1 MGARQAIET
10 WSSRISHGRRR
21 ALAGE
26 IPGGRRESLTVTLRL
41 YNTLSRSVEEFRPVR
56 PGKVGLYTCGPTV
69 YDRVHIGNLRTFV
82 WEDVMCR
89 VFRAL
94 SFETTQIMNLTDID
108 DKTIRGA
115 VAAEL
120 PLREFTEKHIATFFE
135 DLGTLG
141 VVPAALYPRATD
153 HIPEMV
159 ALVKKLA
166 ARGHTYETDGSVWFR
181 IATFP
186 AYGRLSKIDLSA
198 VQRGARVADDEYEKE
213 DVRDFAVWKAA
224 KEGEPESAAWTT
236 ELGRGRPGWHLE
248 CSAMS
253 MKYLGETFDIHT
265 GAVDNI
271 FPHHENEIA
280 QSEGATGKT
289 FVNFWLHAEHLLVD
303 GEKMSKSKGNF
314 YTLPDLLEKGFSP
327 CAIRYL
333 LVSVPYRMKLNFTLD
348 GLRGATSAVERLES
362 LDLRLREREGRKKKE
377 EEKISL
383 KVNTPEATG
392 GGFAERVSA
401 ARRAAFD
408 ALEDD
413 LNTAGALGALFSF
426 VRATNV
432 DLEAGHLSALD
443 ATAAR
448 GLLSEIGGD
457 VLGILPRT
465 AVVELTGVSKGVS
478 HAVGT
483 LTSATAAAPDPS
495 SPSKKS
501 SSDSPDVGEAWILE
515 RIEARKQARK
525 ARDFVAADAIR
536 DELLGVGIVLED
548 TPQGVRWKRKP

>member
-1 MGARQAIET
+1 M
-10 WSSRISHGRRR
+10 
-21 ALAGE
+21 
-26 IPGGRRESLTVTLRL
+26 TLHL
-41 YNTLSRSVEEFRPVR
+41 YNTLSRALEEFRPVS

-69 YDRVHIGNLRTFV
+69 YNRVHIGNLRTFV

-115 VAAEL
+115 VAAGL
-120 PLREFTEKHIATFFE
+120 PLREFTAEHIATFFE

-159 ALVKKLA
+159 ALVKRLA
-166 ARGHTYETDGSVWFR
+166 ARGHTYESEGSVWFR

-198 VQRGARVADDEYEKE
+198 VRRGARVADDEYEKE
-213 DVRDFAVWKAA
+213 DIRDFAVWKAA

-236 ELGRGRPGWHLE
+236 ELGHGRPGWHLE

-253 MKYLGETFDIHT
+253 MKYLGETLDIHT

-327 CAIRYL
+327 RAIRYL
-333 LVSVPYRMKLNFTLD
+333 LVSVPYRMKLNFTFD
-348 GLRGATSAVERLES
+348 GP
-362 LDLRLREREGRKKKE
+362 EGRD
-377 EEKISL
+377 
-383 KVNTPEATG
+383 VG
-392 GGFAERVSA
+392 GRAAGVAGPA
-401 ARRAAFD
+401 ARRA
-408 ALEDD
+408 
-413 LNTAGALGALFSF
+413 
-426 VRATNV
+426 
-432 DLEAGHLSALD
+432 
-443 ATAAR
+443 R
-448 GLLSEIGGD
+448 GREE
-457 VLGILPRT
+457 R
-465 AVVELTGVSKGVS
+465 
-478 HAVGT
+478 
-483 LTSATAAAPDPS
+483 
-495 SPSKKS
+495 KK
-501 SSDSPDVGEAWILE
+501 
-515 RIEARKQARK
+515 K
-525 ARDFVAADAIR
+525 
-536 DELLGVGIVLED
+536 
-548 TPQGVRWKRKP
+548 KRRFL

>member
-1 MGARQAIET
+1 M
-10 WSSRISHGRRR
+10 
-21 ALAGE
+21 
-26 IPGGRRESLTVTLRL
+26 TLRL
-41 YNTLSRSVEEFRPVR
+41 HNTMSRSVEEFRPVR
-56 PGKVGLYTCGPTV
+56 PGKVGLYTCGPTA
-69 YDRVHIGNLRTFV
+69 YNRVHIGNLRTFV

-94 SFETTQIMNLTDID
+94 SYETTQVMNLTDID

-115 VAAEL
+115 VAAGL
-120 PLREFTEKHIATFFE
+120 PLREFTDRHIATFFE
-135 DLGTLG
+135 DLETLR

-159 ALVKKLA
+159 ALVKRLA
-166 ARGHTYETDGSVWFR
+166 ARGHTYESDGSVWFR
-181 IATFP
+181 IASFP
-186 AYGRLSKIDLSA
+186 RYGKLSKVDLTA
-198 VQRGARVADDEYEKE
+198 VKRGARVADDEYDKE
-213 DVRDFAVWKAA
+213 DVRDFAVWKEA
-224 KEGEPESAAWTT
+224 KEGEPESATWTT
-236 ELGRGRPGWHLE
+236 ELGAGRPGWHLE

-314 YTLPDLLEKGFSP
+314 YTLPDLLEKGFTSR
-327 CAIRYL
+327 AIRYL
-333 LVSVPYRMKLNFTLD
+333 LVSVPYRMKLNFTFD
-348 GLRGATSAVERLES
+348 GLKAATSAVERLDS
-362 LDLRLREREGRKKKE
+362 LDLRLAERERSEEHEKRNISSNGEEGGRE
-377 EEKISL
+377 
-383 KVNTPEATG
+383 
-392 GGFAERVSA
+392 GFAERVAA

-426 VRATNV
+426 VKATNV
-432 DLEAGHLSALD
+432 DLEAGHLSASD

-448 GLLSEIGGD
+448 GLLQD
-457 VLGILPRT
+457 VAGNILGVMEKT
-465 AVVELTGVSKGVS
+465 AGSGS
-478 HAVGT
+478 
-483 LTSATAAAPDPS
+483 PD

-501 SSDSPDVGEAWILE
+501 LFGPHDSDEPWIEE
-515 RIEARKQARK
+515 RIAARKEAKK
-525 ARDFVAADAIR
+525 ARDFSAADAIR
-536 DELLGVGIVLED
+536 EELVGRGILLED
-548 TPQGVRWKRKP
+548 TPQGVRWRRKP

>member
-1 MGARQAIET
+1 M
-10 WSSRISHGRRR
+10 
-21 ALAGE
+21 
-26 IPGGRRESLTVTLRL
+26 TLRL
-41 YNTLSRSVEEFRPVR
+41 YNTLTRSVEEFRPVQ
-56 PGKVGLYTCGPTV
+56 PGKVHLYTCGPTV
-69 YDRVHIGNLRTFV
+69 YNRVHIGNLRTFV

-94 SFETTQIMNLTDID
+94 SFETKQIMNLTDID

-115 VAAEL
+115 VEAGL
-120 PLREFTEKHIATFFE
+120 PLREFTAGHIATFFE

-141 VVPAALYPRATD
+141 VIPAALYPRATD

-166 ARGHTYETDGSVWFR
+166 ARGHTYESDGSVWFR

-186 AYGRLSKIDLSA
+186 SYGRLSKIDLSA
-198 VQRGARVADDEYEKE
+198 VKRGARVADDEYEKE

-327 CAIRYL
+327 RAIRYL
-333 LVSVPYRMKLNFTLD
+333 LVSVPYRMKLNFTFE
-348 GLRGATSAVERLES
+348 GLKGATSALERLES
-362 LDLRLREREGRKKKE
+362 LDMRLGEREERKEKQEKRISSNGEGEKDE
-377 EEKISL
+377 EISL
-383 KVNTPEATG
+383 KANSPEAAG
-392 GGFAERVSA
+392 GGFAGRVSA
-401 ARRAAFD
+401 ARRVVFD

-426 VRATNV
+426 VKATNV
-432 DLEAGHLSALD
+432 DLEAGHLSAAD

-448 GLLSEIGGD
+448 GLLREVGGG
-457 VLGILPRT
+457 VLGILP
-465 AVVELTGVSKGVS
+465 AMTGVSASGE
-478 HAVGT
+478 AGT
-483 LTSATAAAPDPS
+483 LTPAVVGAPNPS
-495 SPSKKS
+495 LLSKNS
-501 SSDSPDVGEAWILE
+501 SSESPDVDEAWLLD

-525 ARDFVAADAIR
+525 ARDFKAADAIR
-536 DELLGVGIVLED
+536 DELLGKGIVLED
-548 TPQGVRWKRKP
+548 TPQGVRWRRKP

>member
-1 MGARQAIET
+1 MGARPAIET
-10 WSSRISHGRRR
+10 WSSRISHRGRGAGSSKR
-21 ALAGE
+21 AAPRSAGE
-26 IPGGRRESLTVTLRL
+26 IPGGRRESPTVTLRL

-69 YDRVHIGNLRTFV
+69 YNRVHIGNLRTFV

-94 SFETTQIMNLTDID
+94 SWETTQIMNLTDID

-115 VAAEL
+115 VAAGL
-120 PLREFTEKHIATFFE
+120 PLREFTKGHIATFFE

-159 ALVKKLA
+159 ALVKRLA
-166 ARGHTYETDGSVWFR
+166 ARGHTYESDGSVWFR

-186 AYGRLSKIDLSA
+186 GYGRLSKIDLSA
-198 VQRGARVADDEYEKE
+198 VRRGARVADDEYEKE

-280 QSEGATGKT
+280 QSEGATGTT

-327 CAIRYL
+327 RAIRYL

-362 LDLRLREREGRKKKE
+362 LDLRLREN
-377 EEKISL
+377 ISL
-383 KVNTPEATG
+383 KVKTPEATD

-401 ARRAAFD
+401 ARRTAFD

-413 LNTAGALGALFSF
+413 LNTAGALGTLFSF
-426 VRATNV
+426 VKATNV
-432 DLEAGHLSALD
+432 DLEAGHLSASD
-443 ATAAR
+443 AMAAR
-448 GLLSEIGGD
+448 GLLREIAGD
-457 VLGILPRT
+457 ILGILPGT
-465 AVVELTGVSKGVS
+465 AGEG
-478 HAVGT
+478 
-483 LTSATAAAPDPS
+483 AAGPS
-495 SPSKKS
+495 SPSKES
-501 SSDSPDVGEAWILE
+501 SSESPDEAWIDE
-515 RIEARKQARK
+515 RIEARKQARR
-525 ARDFVAADAIR
+525 ARDFKAADAIR
-536 DELLGVGIVLED
+536 GELLGKGIVLED
-548 TPQGVRWKRKP
+548 TPQGVRWKRKS

>member
-1 MGARQAIET
+1 M
-10 WSSRISHGRRR
+10 
-21 ALAGE
+21 
-26 IPGGRRESLTVTLRL
+26 TLRL

-69 YDRVHIGNLRTFV
+69 YDRAHIGNLRTFV

-94 SFETTQIMNLTDID
+94 CFETKQIMNLTDID

-115 VAAEL
+115 VAAGL
-120 PLREFTEKHIATFFE
+120 PLREFTEGHIATFFE

-159 ALVKKLA
+159 ALVKRLA
-166 ARGHTYETDGSVWFR
+166 ARGHTYESDGSVWFR

-186 AYGRLSKIDLSA
+186 GYGRLSKIDLSA
-198 VQRGARVADDEYEKE
+198 VKRGARVADDEYEKE

-253 MKYLGETFDIHT
+253 MKYLGETLDIHT

-280 QSEGATGKT
+280 QSEGATGTT

-327 CAIRYL
+327 RAIRYL

-362 LDLRLREREGRKKKE
+362 LDLRLREREGRKGKE
-377 EEKISL
+377 EEEISL
-383 KVNTPEATG
+383 KVMEG
-392 GGFAERVSA
+392 GSPREMRPRSDDRAITSSARETTSPHSARVFTFLSRSSAPDAKEIASGCAGSVRGPSKAISAPKFFA
-401 ARRAAFD
+401 ARAAAPRFPG
-408 ALEDD
+408 LCV
-413 LNTAGALGALFSF
+413 LT
-426 VRATNV
+426 RTTR
-432 DLEAGHLSALD
+432 SAM
-443 ATAAR
+443 AR
-448 GLLSEIGGD
+448 DRGPECRVWQSCGRKRSRRRSRRSCG
-457 VLGILPRT
+457 R
-465 AVVELTGVSKGVS
+465 
-478 HAVGT
+478 
-483 LTSATAAAPDPS
+483 SATASRA
-495 SPSKKS
+495 
-501 SSDSPDVGEAWILE
+501 
-515 RIEARKQARK
+515 
-525 ARDFVAADAIR
+525 
-536 DELLGVGIVLED
+536 
-548 TPQGVRWKRKP
+548 

>member
-1 MGARQAIET
+1 M
-10 WSSRISHGRRR
+10 
-21 ALAGE
+21 
-26 IPGGRRESLTVTLRL
+26 TLRL
-41 YNTLSRSVEEFRPVR
+41 YNTMTRSVEEFRPLR

-115 VAAEL
+115 AAAGL
-120 PLREFTEKHIATFFE
+120 PLRAFTERHIATFFE

-153 HIPEMV
+153 HIPEMI
-159 ALVKKLA
+159 ALVKRLA
-166 ARGHTYETDGSVWFR
+166 ARGHTYESDASVWFR
-181 IATFP
+181 IASFP

-198 VQRGARVADDEYEKE
+198 VKRGARVADDEYEKE

-224 KEGEPESAAWTT
+224 KEGEPDSAAWTT

-253 MKYLGETFDIHT
+253 MKYLGENFDIHT

-327 CAIRYL
+327 RAIRYL

-348 GLRGATSAVERLES
+348 GLKGATSAVERLES
-362 LDLRLREREGRKKKE
+362 LDLRLREREARDGRKE
-377 EEKISL
+377 EEKISS
-383 KVNTPEATG
+383 NGEEG
-392 GGFAERVSA
+392 EEEGFARRVA
-401 ARRAAFD
+401 EARAAVFD
-408 ALEDD
+408 SLEDD

-426 VRATNV
+426 VKATNV
-432 DLEAGHLSALD
+432 DLEAGHLSAQD

-448 GLLSEIGGD
+448 GLLREIGG
-457 VLGILPRT
+457 GILGVMPPT
-465 AVVELTGVSKGVS
+465 TVVGLTGVSATAEVGSVTPP
-478 HAVGT
+478 AVG
-483 LTSATAAAPDPS
+483 APDPS

-501 SSDSPDVGEAWILE
+501 EIFGFSGEDDAWIQA
-515 RIEARKQARK
+515 RIEDRKQARK
-525 ARDFVAADAIR
+525 ARDFKAADAIR
-536 DELLGVGIVLED
+536 DELLGKGIVLED
-548 TPQGVRWKRKP
+548 TSQGVRWKRKS